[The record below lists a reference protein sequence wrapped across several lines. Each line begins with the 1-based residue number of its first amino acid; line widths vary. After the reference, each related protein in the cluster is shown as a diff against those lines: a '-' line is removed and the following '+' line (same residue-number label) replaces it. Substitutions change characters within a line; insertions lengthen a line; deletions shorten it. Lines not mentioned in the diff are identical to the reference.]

1 MRCLFPKFVAQGLEL
16 VCTATSSQLHPR
28 VSWESHSHFWVSF
41 PGGSDGKVF
50 CLQRR
55 RPGFHPWVR
64 KVPWRREWRPP
75 PVFLPGEFQGQ
86 RSLASYSPWSCREL
100 DTMEQLTLVISA
112 LCINISALWKTGLKV
127 KIH

>member
-1 MRCLFPKFVAQGLEL
+1 MSVPQVRGPGSRACLHSYFQSAAS
-16 VCTATSSQLHPR
+16 TR
-28 VSWESHSHFWVSF
+28 VSWESHSRFWVSF

-100 DTMEQLTLVISA
+100 DTTEQFTLVISA